1 MVASARQVDRVS
13 QQRHPAGVIEVRGR
27 SARDGR
33 RVSTGCLDEKSLGS
47 GLDQPGDIAR
57 VLSVVIELGEHSG
70 VAPDEVGRVLGDRGR
85 REQVG
90 YHLGHASRERL
101 LSVSGRFGGKVV
113 LITGTAGG
121 QGRAAALLFAAE
133 GAVVVGTDLNG
144 AGAAETVDMVR
155 AAGGRMNSTHPLDL
169 GDEDAVQ
176 AWVDGAAASHGG
188 IDVVYNNAGATR
200 FSPIEA
206 TSYDDWSF
214 VVRNELDIVF
224 LVTKHAWRHLVARG
238 GGSVL
243 LVGSTAGISGSLTN
257 ARIAHTATKGAV
269 VAMTKQ
275 LAAEGAAARHPRQL
289 HQSGHDPYAGHRG
302 RPARPKTTPCAPIA
316 RAIPL
321 GRIGDPEEV
330 ARCALFLGVERRFV
344 RDRGQPRRRWRLVR
358 GASWSPAPGPTPEVR
373 GSGQEAA

>member
-1 MVASARQVDRVS
+1 M
-13 QQRHPAGVIEVRGR
+13 
-27 SARDGR
+27 
-33 RVSTGCLDEKSLGS
+33 
-47 GLDQPGDIAR
+47 
-57 VLSVVIELGEHSG
+57 
-70 VAPDEVGRVLGDRGR
+70 
-85 REQVG
+85 
-90 YHLGHASRERL
+90 
-101 LSVSGRFGGKVV
+101 SGRFGGKVV

-155 AAGGRMNSTHPLDL
+155 A
-169 GDEDAVQ
+169 
-176 AWVDGAAASHGG
+176 
-188 IDVVYNNAGATR
+188 AGATR

-275 LAAEGAAARHPRQL
+275 LAAEGAAHGIRVNCISPGMIRTPATEGDLLAEDHPMR
-289 HQSGHDPYAGHRG
+289 A
-302 RPARPKTTPCAPIA
+302 IA

-330 ARCALFLGVERRFV
+330 ARCALFLASSDASYVTGAN
-344 RDRGQPRRRWRLVR
+344 LVVDGGWSAVLP
-358 GASWSPAPGPTPEVR
+358 GAQLLADT
-373 GSGQEAA
+373 